1 MMQNPYGNPYVM
13 PVGPVHPAPSPYMNS
28 YEPVPYPMERNQMP
42 YTPQGYMPQPMATHS
57 QAVEQTNVPRKRQQ
71 LLMEEAI
78 PIAREQVEGQV
89 VEAELKRKHGRQIF
103 EVEII
108 NPQNVKY
115 EVEIDANTGEVNDVS
130 LD

>member
-1 MMQNPYGNPYVM
+1 MMQHPYGNPYAM
-13 PVGPVHPAPSPYMNS
+13 PVGPVHPSPSPYMNVH
-28 YEPVPYPMERNQMP
+28 EPVPYPMENRLMP
-42 YTPQGYMPQPMATHS
+42 YTPYGYMPQPIASHPGEL
-57 QAVEQTNVPRKRQQ
+57 EQTDVPRERQQ

-115 EVEIDANTGEVNDVS
+115 EVKIDANTGEVLDVS